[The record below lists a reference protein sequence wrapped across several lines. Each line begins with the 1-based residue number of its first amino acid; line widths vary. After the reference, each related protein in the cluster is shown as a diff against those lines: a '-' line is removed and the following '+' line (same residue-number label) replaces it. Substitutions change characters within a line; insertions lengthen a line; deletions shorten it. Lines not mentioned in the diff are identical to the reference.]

1 MKRLSGIAF
10 LACGLWAQDT
20 LWADAQVRGDFVEVF
35 FSWRSAVTE
44 VPLGANL
51 VVETTPASA
60 LYWDSL
66 TVRQRS
72 RFDATGSQL
81 YLPLYLTQR
90 TEANDARR
98 VSLNL
103 LANTPPAGLSFS
115 GQREAVG
122 SWRVP
127 IARFGDTL
135 RLRWAMETGEIVLA
149 PFLRAK
155 ARFVQMP
162 IAPVH
167 LCPSVAPAALSAQG
181 NVLTVELPGE
191 FRPQNLTITWYR
203 EGVVVGQGLA
213 HVPLLPGYYWAEVAH
228 VCGSSAR
235 TDSLLWVSTAFSA
248 RIQGEWRVYPQPSA
262 GEVWIEAPYS
272 GPVHVSL
279 CDVAGREVYSTTY
292 EAQAKQPHLLHL
304 PPALNTGLYQ
314 LTLRSASQ
322 TFTTPFSYA
331 K

>member
-1 MKRLSGIAF
+1 MKRLLSIAF

-20 LWADAQVRGDFVEVF
+20 LWADAQVRGDFVEVQ
-35 FSWRSAVTE
+35 FSWRSAATE
-44 VPLGANL
+44 VPLGANF
-51 VVETTPASA
+51 VVEASPTSA
-60 LYWDSL
+60 LDWDSL
-66 TVRQRS
+66 TVRQRG
-72 RFDATGSQL
+72 RFDAVSSAL

-90 TEANDARR
+90 GELPEMRR
-98 VSLNL
+98 ISLNL
-103 LANTPPAGLSFS
+103 LASTPPAGLPFA

-155 ARFVQMP
+155 ARFVPMP

-167 LCPSVAPAALSAQG
+167 LCPSVAPAVLSAQG
-181 NVLTVELPGE
+181 NVLAVALPGE

-213 HVPLLPGYYWAEVAH
+213 HTPLLPGYYWAEVTH

-248 RIQGEWRVYPQPSA
+248 RMQGEWRVYPQPSA
-262 GEVWIEAPYS
+262 GEVWIEVPHS
-272 GPVHVSL
+272 GPVHVCL
-279 CDVAGREVYSTTY
+279 RDVAGREVYSTTY
-292 EAQAKQPHLLHL
+292 EAQAQQPHLLHL
-304 PPALNTGLYQ
+304 PPALHTGLYQ